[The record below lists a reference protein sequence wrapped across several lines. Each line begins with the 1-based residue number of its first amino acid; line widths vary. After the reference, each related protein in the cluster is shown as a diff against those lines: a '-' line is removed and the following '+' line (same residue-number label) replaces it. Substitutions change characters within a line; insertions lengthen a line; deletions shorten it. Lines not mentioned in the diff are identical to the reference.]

1 MKNVSE
7 RVSQIIDNCKE
18 NYLELSSN
26 KDTKIL
32 YNQREIVTRID
43 YYLNSRYLDRDDDAI
58 FWNLS
63 THRKVHFA
71 KHITPDTKDFL
82 PYGIGTLNHWQSW
95 CLRKK
100 VSQWFDEERFYQT
113 LNSVGDATATY
124 GSSVWKR
131 YKDGGKT
138 KIKKVRLNNI
148 YFDQSVEWIK
158 DADGIVE
165 VHELSKKQLWDK
177 DGVWENIKEVIDKED
192 THNYEVWEFYGYY
205 GEDGDKLEYKL
216 IIGYGYGDDYVEL
229 WSDEVDKYD
238 CPYEDFHIGE
248 YQGRWLRIGVVE
260 RLFKLQ
266 ERVNQLVNQNA
277 QVSEIASLLLLK
289 SGSPDMVGNVLEQA
303 INGQIIPDETLEQIG
318 ISNTGLNNFLAEL
331 QLIENQADKLCFTP
345 DIIQGKASPS
355 NSTFRGIAVENA
367 NAVDAFREIKQNL
380 LEKIADILMEYV
392 FPETVKNWNHE
403 DIIEMAEDDADVEE
417 YINAL
422 QRKAQIDYLLANE
435 GNVVTPEIKKRIL
448 DRIED
453 AVKQQG
459 RSIKI
464 PKNFFNFKWGF
475 KMMPTDETVDKSAR
489 NDAYFNALQMTS
501 VNPAITDIPL
511 FRQYCEDNGISAWKL
526 TPKQKEELQQAMNQ
540 GRQATGTLPEP
551 REPDRLLQQAKI
563 SQ

>member
-1 MKNVSE
+1 MKNISQ
-7 RVSQIIDNCKE
+7 RVQEIIDDCNNK
-18 NYLELSSN
+18 LEIESN
-26 KDTKIL
+26 GNNKIE
-32 YNQREIVTRID
+32 YNQREIVRRIN
-43 YYLNSRYLDRDDDAI
+43 YYLNDRYLDRDDDAV

-63 THRKVHFA
+63 TYRRVHFA

-131 YKDGGKT
+131 YKEGNKT
-138 KIKKVRLNNI
+138 KIKGVRLNNI

-165 VHELSKKQLWDK
+165 LHQLSKKQLWDK
-177 DGVWENIKEVIDKED
+177 DGVWDNIREVIKKED
-192 THNYEVWEFYGYY
+192 KHNYEVWEFYGYY
-205 GEDGDKLEYKL
+205 GDEDEKPEYKHV
-216 IIGYGYGDDYVEL
+216 IGYGFGDDFIEL
-229 WSDEVDKYD
+229 WSETVDKYD
-238 CPYEDFHIGE
+238 CPYEDFHAGE
-248 YQGRWLRIGVVE
+248 YNGRWLRVGVVE

-266 ERVNQLVNQNA
+266 ERANQLVNQNA
-277 QVSEIASLLLLK
+277 QASEIASLLLLK

-303 INGQIIPDETLEQIG
+303 INGQIIPDSTLEQIG
-318 ISNTGLNNFLAEL
+318 ISNVGLNNFLAEL

-345 DIIQGKASPS
+345 DIIQGQASPS
-355 NSTFRGIAVENA
+355 NTTFRGIAVENA
-367 NAVDAFREIKQNL
+367 NAVNAFRDIKQNL
-380 LEKIADILMEYV
+380 LEKIADILMEYI
-392 FPETVKNWNHE
+392 FPEVVKDWNHE

-417 YINAL
+417 YTKAL

-435 GNVVTPEIKKRIL
+435 GNVVTEDIKARIL
-448 DRIED
+448 QRIED
-453 AVKQQG
+453 TVKEQG

-526 TPKQKEELQQAMNQ
+526 TPKQKEELQQVMNQ
-540 GRQATGTLPEP
+540 GRQASGAMPEP
-551 REPDRLLQQAKI
+551 KQPDKLLAAAQIQ
-563 SQ
+563 S

>member
-1 MKNVSE
+1 
-7 RVSQIIDNCKE
+7 
-18 NYLELSSN
+18 
-26 KDTKIL
+26 
-32 YNQREIVTRID
+32 
-43 YYLNSRYLDRDDDAI
+43 
-58 FWNLS
+58 
-63 THRKVHFA
+63 
-71 KHITPDTKDFL
+71 
-82 PYGIGTLNHWQSW
+82 
-95 CLRKK
+95 
-100 VSQWFDEERFYQT
+100 
-113 LNSVGDATATY
+113 
-124 GSSVWKR
+124 
-131 YKDGGKT
+131 
-138 KIKKVRLNNI
+138 
-148 YFDQSVEWIK
+148 
-158 DADGIVE
+158 
-165 VHELSKKQLWDK
+165 
-177 DGVWENIKEVIDKED
+177 
-192 THNYEVWEFYGYY
+192 
-205 GEDGDKLEYKL
+205 
-216 IIGYGYGDDYVEL
+216 
-229 WSDEVDKYD
+229 
-238 CPYEDFHIGE
+238 
-248 YQGRWLRIGVVE
+248 
-260 RLFKLQ
+260 
-266 ERVNQLVNQNA
+266 
-277 QVSEIASLLLLK
+277 
-289 SGSPDMVGNVLEQA
+289 MVGNVLEQA

-355 NSTFRGIAVENA
+355 NTTFRGIAVENA

>member
-82 PYGIGTLNHWQSW
+82 PYGIGMLNHWQSW

-131 YKDGGKT
+131 YKEGNKT
-138 KIKKVRLNNI
+138 KIKGVRLNNI

-165 VHELSKKQLWDK
+165 LHQLSKKQLWDK
-177 DGVWENIKEVIDKED
+177 DGVWDNIREVIKKDDK
-192 THNYEVWEFYGYY
+192 HNYEVWEFYGYY
-205 GEDGDKLEYKL
+205 GDEDEKPEYKHV
-216 IIGYGYGDDYVEL
+216 IGYGFGDDFIEL
-229 WSDEVDKYD
+229 WSEVVDKYD

-248 YQGRWLRIGVVE
+248 YQGRWLRVGVVE

-277 QVSEIASLLLLK
+277 QASEIASLLLLK

-380 LEKIADILMEYV
+380 LEKIADILMDYV
-392 FPETVKNWNHE
+392 FPEVVKNWNHE